1 MSLSNHNFHEAKVQ
15 LDRKNRYISDF
26 FLIGIVRMNQ
36 DYIRRTQP
44 LNPGILWPL
53 KQLYTNLYVLRQVLE
68 SKHVIG

>member
-15 LDRKNRYISDF
+15 PDRKNRYSSDF